1 MPKRPAAADAA
12 AVALAWPRR
21 RRVMDEVPH
30 AVEEAGP
37 AELHRPLPAERAAA
51 PLRPAGAPP
60 RAPPASP
67 APRPLRRPASFG
79 TATTNLC
86 HGRPDEPCCFSTLVS
101 GQRARYQ
108 DASLQ
113 CPWCNAGLLRTSLDT
128 EGGRGRMS
136 RALRFFW
143 QHEKAV
149 YHKAVERLP
158 ESMRLHWPLQALG
171 LSPAFHSAAALGEA
185 LATPQGR
192 GRILTVL
199 RKRQATDGDLVA
211 EALKAIPTEHLD
223 DLATKLA
230 QEPRRVH
237 RARLRAAA
245 ETVDQQWERLL
256 AQRRRLRSSAA
267 PDEDRA
273 VYAERV
279 REDRSRARRKFF
291 PERPRQ
297 VRHTGRSWTNPFTD
311 SLAARVRDL
320 ASNDT
325 GLPRTHVTP
334 MAAML
339 EDWCKQGA
347 WGVCERCYSLEPRH
361 LKEVDTRR
369 VAAPAVPHCRW
380 CRRDGVE
387 SAVEALR
394 PLEIDCGP
402 YQRPVHGYR
411 VHTALIRL
419 LWATTAV
426 EDRVSALQPRAVRKR
441 AQKAFAFLMQSHHS
455 EYAAFVKQ
463 HRRFLR
469 AHPDACQSDRRRPL
483 QMIEAPGIET
493 ALWPDLYWHSD
504 LCETVQRATDARR
517 LQRQQLQ
524 DTDSDEDGAESF
536 GRSSI
541 RRSFLKKILG
551 PILDYAGEYELL
563 QFVFDLSHWSDLGS
577 KRHIQPQLPMRI
589 LLKGAPF
596 TPAYWA
602 VRHAAILDLQRQC
615 GYPVLFK
622 TWAPYEWSAPY
633 HRALLHQM
641 NALLRSRLHL
651 EGPETLHLAHILV
664 ELLREWV
671 AGGSRKHGESSTLWR
686 THCLSGAGGNRI
698 NFAARL
704 EYQDGKRKAAS
715 QDYHGRGAIHLHA
728 VLFAESLQTLQLH
741 RKLLATELP
750 EGHALRGYVLDQLSY
765 SGSGWPV
772 HAGASCWDDLNEAV
786 RLHHTERDAEQ
797 GVRAYGLEE
806 VDILKSHVDN
816 LVPQAGGAAGRGL
829 LLRYVA
835 TYNAKFSG
843 SFHNELL
850 DDTGVS
856 GYGIALRVLSSLH
869 PSEPEMWATLC
880 KQLFPDFALGGTM
893 LPIVAPWPT
902 MVEQPAFVRRYEQCA
917 WRSDDMTLL
926 DFLRKSNASG
936 DVVAWL
942 QKAHAAA
949 DTPLDL
955 GEFASVYPTF
965 GEKII
970 AAETVGIFNDKYFG
984 QWLMLNVP
992 FRAAADFLDPE
1003 ILAKV
1008 PARYQLFACAHR
1020 AAPEY
1025 WADRGR
1031 IVEDLQLAAHRDTA
1045 IANFLALLDAQQ
1057 AIVQQYLRGE
1067 ITLEDEVPEPVRPS
1081 AARPGMSRPPTF
1093 NRQQQ
1098 ELERQALE
1106 RFTLLQALK
1115 DAQSEEEVEEVS
1127 QQLETHNS
1135 ILACM
1140 GGPGTGKTFLA
1151 DHLVRVAVERGY
1163 RVLYALPTGQLAC
1176 RMRQRHPDIHVDTC
1190 AGAFLFYRP
1199 LSETIALMT
1208 EYDMVVIDEALQLSA
1223 EEFGRLRALFLAAGR
1238 RLLLL
1243 LGDDWQLP
1251 SIAPERASDHPQ
1263 WRFTRT
1269 VTLTEVRRCKCPRLQ
1284 AKLDFLRYHK
1294 PVGQEG
1300 KRFVNRLC
1308 YKHKAW
1314 TGHDEPTSLDIAD
1327 VLRRTENNTT
1337 FVTCTKAGA
1346 AIINALAVQVLF
1358 SNRKQRLLGQIPG
1371 TYEDNEDNY
1380 DAHGRLRS
1388 DRPPQPSAVPVYV
1401 GMRLV
1406 LTRNQDKENHYVNG
1420 MVATVEA
1427 YCSATGCLRV
1437 RTQTGR
1443 RLAVYR
1449 YTDPDVPSG
1458 RVVYYPV
1465 RVGYAGTIYKYQG
1478 AELQHVTV
1486 WLNRTWC
1493 RAAAYVALS
1502 RVARDE
1508 DYLVGG
1514 VVTGD
1519 HLVPAK

>member
-30 AVEEAGP
+30 AAEEVGP

-67 APRPLRRPASFG
+67 APRPLRRPASLG
-79 TATTNLC
+79 TASTNLC
-86 HGRPDEPCCFSTLVS
+86 HGRPDEPCCFSTRVS
-101 GQRARYQ
+101 GQRARYH

-128 EGGRGRMS
+128 ERGRGQMS

-149 YHKAVERLP
+149 YHQAVERLP
-158 ESMRLHWPLQALG
+158 DSVRLHLPLQALG

-192 GRILTVL
+192 GRIVMVL
-199 RKRQATDGDLVA
+199 RKRQATDEDLVA
-211 EALKAIPTEHLD
+211 EALKAVPAEHLD

-230 QEPRRVH
+230 QEPRRVR
-237 RARLRAAA
+237 RARERAAA

-273 VYAERV
+273 VYAKRV
-279 REDRSRARRKFF
+279 AEDRGRARRKFF

-297 VRHTGRSWTNPFTD
+297 VRHTGRSWTNPLTD

-320 ASNDT
+320 TSNDT

-380 CRRDGVE
+380 CRRDGVASVPTVHSVPRQLRGLTAE
-387 SAVEALR
+387 AVEALR

-402 YQRPVHGYR
+402 YQRPLHGYR

-426 EDRVSALQPRAVRKR
+426 EDRVSALQPRSVRKQ
-441 AQKAFAFLMQSHHS
+441 AQKAFAFLMQSRHS

-524 DTDSDEDGAESF
+524 DTDSDEDGADEAGGF

-541 RRSFLKKILG
+541 RR
-551 PILDYAGEYELL
+551 
-563 QFVFDLSHWSDLGS
+563 
-577 KRHIQPQLPMRI
+577 
-589 LLKGAPF
+589 
-596 TPAYWA
+596 
-602 VRHAAILDLQRQC
+602 
-615 GYPVLFK
+615 
-622 TWAPYEWSAPY
+622 
-633 HRALLHQM
+633 
-641 NALLRSRLHL
+641 
-651 EGPETLHLAHILV
+651 PETLHLAHILV

-671 AGGSRKHGESSTLWR
+671 AGGSRKHGESSTFWR
-686 THCLSGAGGNRI
+686 THCLSAAGGNRI
-698 NFAARL
+698 NFVMAAVRSISTQFCL
-704 EYQDGKRKAAS
+704 PKACRICNCTGSYWRRNCRKAT
-715 QDYHGRGAIHLHA
+715 RC
-728 VLFAESLQTLQLH
+728 
-741 RKLLATELP
+741 
-750 EGHALRGYVLDQLSY
+750 
-765 SGSGWPV
+765 
-772 HAGASCWDDLNEAV
+772 ASCWDDLNEAV
-786 RLHHTERDAEQ
+786 CLHHTERDAEQ

-850 DDTGVS
+850 DDSGVS

-893 LPIVAPWPT
+893 LPIVAPWPI
-902 MVEQPAFVRRYEQCA
+902 MAEQPAFVRRYEQCV

-955 GEFASVYPTF
+955 GEFASAYPTF

-1003 ILAKV
+1003 IMAKV

-1031 IVEDLQLAAHRDTA
+1031 IVEDLQLAAHRDTG
-1045 IANFLALLDAQQ
+1045 IANFLALLAAQQ

-1067 ITLEDEVPEPVRPS
+1067 ITLEDEVPEPVLQS
-1081 AARPGMSRPPTF
+1081 AARPGTSRPPTF

-1106 RFTLLQALK
+1106 RFALLQALK
-1115 DAQSEEEVEEVS
+1115 DAQSEEEVEDVS

-1135 ILACM
+1135 ILVCM

-1199 LSETIALMT
+1199 LAETIALMT

-1223 EEFGRLRALFLAAGR
+1223 EEFARLHALFLAAGR
-1238 RLLLL
+1238 RLLLLL

-1269 VTLTEVRRCKCPRLQ
+1269 LTLTEVRRCKCSRLQ

-1358 SNRKQRLLGQIPG
+1358 TNRKQRLLGQIPG

-1388 DRPPQPSAVPVYV
+1388 DRPPQPSTVPVYV